1 MLHWK
6 AVYARISSA
15 PWRPEVINFASAVV
29 NNGLPVAKAVPP
41 HTERLCQLCGNAD
54 DCVYHMMCDCTAF
67 MPLRQWVQRMAGPG
81 RLNFSVLVDDKSVG
95 RYLTYGDADGSDTS
109 PSALLRGAALWAIRA
124 TRSHWITGWGD
135 KTSGVWTHSGVRM
148 TSQSTVTAA
157 RCELRLLA
165 TNMHTRKRPTSA
177 DAATEVPAYAHAWQ
191 GYCTFGTRSIDRSGC
206 HDA

>member
-1 MLHWK
+1 
-6 AVYARISSA
+6 
-15 PWRPEVINFASAVV
+15 
-29 NNGLPVAKAVPP
+29 
-41 HTERLCQLCGNAD
+41 
-54 DCVYHMMCDCTAF
+54 
-67 MPLRQWVQRMAGPG
+67 MAGPG

-165 TNMHTRKRPTSA
+165 TNTHTRKRPTSA
-177 DAATEVPAYAHAWQ
+177 DEHPCIMHHEQPCLTTARISRPTDCTMIETRPQHRTIPDQKHRCTPPATLLLLHQQCKRTTQKWLLNGTQTVKYVQNAGQPA
-191 GYCTFGTRSIDRSGC
+191 TPSTRPRR
-206 HDA
+206 